1 MSKEEIICIGE
12 VLWDSLPFGLF
23 LGGAPLNVSL
33 HLHNLEEQVLIVSRV
48 GDDRLGIEA
57 LRRISGKGLLKD
69 LVQVDKNF
77 ETGFVM
83 VELDEEGSP
92 NYQIKE
98 PVAWDYIE
106 LSNLLIERLKDAWGI
121 VFGSLAQRNKTTRN
135 TIKELLKSKCHKIFD
150 INLRPPY
157 VTKQIIEESLMA
169 ADILKIN
176 DDELHQLAEWF
187 DLPDSQEDAIR
198 ILSQKFNCPVITVT
212 KSSNGAIL
220 LYDNECF
227 SHPGFKVKVADTVGA
242 GDAFLAALI
251 VGIKS
256 GKRGR
261 ISSNLQMRPEHMLL
275 HRVVPF
281 QATMSATSGRFMNRI

>member
-1 MSKEEIICIGE
+1 MYSGKFYGIPCPSD
-12 VLWDSLPFGLF
+12 LL
-23 LGGAPLNVSL
+23 LGRGTGIVSL
-33 HLHNLEEQVLIVSRV
+33 HSYNLEEQVSIVSRV
-48 GDDRLGIEA
+48 GNDCLGKEA
-57 LRRISGKGLLKD
+57 LRRISSKGLLND
-69 LVQVDKNF
+69 LVQVDNNY

-83 VELDEEGSP
+83 VELDDKPGVP
-92 NYQIKE
+92 NYKIIE
-98 PVAWDYIE
+98 SVSAWDFIE
-106 LSNLLIERLKDAWGI
+106 LSDFIYMNVLKMPGESFSAVWLNAIKRLAD
-121 VFGSLAQRNKTTRN
+121 S
-135 TIKELLKSKCHKIFD
+135 IKELLKSKCHKIFD